1 MTTFAWLAAILII
14 AVGAAIQGSIGF
26 GLGVVG
32 APILILLEP
41 RLVPGPIL
49 LDALVLT
56 LLVTVREWKHVRLA
70 DLGWS
75 VPGRLLGTGL
85 AVWIL
90 KVVPAG
96 RLQFTMG
103 LFMLLAVALTMIG
116 PRLRVGR
123 RTLFGAGTLAG
134 VMSTITSMGGPP
146 MALLY
151 QNEEGPR
158 LRGTLAAFFSL
169 GVVFSIGGLAVAGR
183 FGWTEVRLAVLL
195 LPGILIG
202 FALSAW
208 SANRLDRRQTRA
220 IILVTSAFAG
230 ILVVANGLK

>member
-1 MTTFAWLAAILII
+1 MLIV
-14 AVGAAIQGSIGF
+14 AVGAAVQGSVGF

-32 APILILLEP
+32 APILILIEP

-49 LDALVLT
+49 LDALLLT
-56 LLVTVREWKHVRLA
+56 LLVTVREWEHVRMA

-75 VPGRLLGTGL
+75 VPGRVLGTAI

-90 KVVPAG
+90 KAVPSG
-96 RLQFTMG
+96 RLQLTMG
-103 LFMLLAVALTMIG
+103 AFMLLAVALTMVG
-116 PRLRVGR
+116 PRLTVGR

-151 QNEEGPR
+151 QHEGAAR

-169 GVVFSIGGLAVAGR
+169 GVVLSIGGLVMAGR
-183 FGWTEVRLAVLL
+183 FGWTEVRLAGLL
-195 LPGILIG
+195 LPGVIAG
-202 FALSAW
+202 YALSSWVATRV
-208 SANRLDRRQTRA
+208 NKEQTRT
-220 IILVTSAFAG
+220 IVLVISTLAG
-230 ILVVANGLK
+230 LLVVGQGLK

>member
-1 MTTFAWLAAILII
+1 MI
-14 AVGAAIQGSIGF
+14 AVVVIAAGAAVQGSVGF
-26 GLGVVG
+26 GMGVVG

-49 LDALVLT
+49 LDALLLT
-56 LLVTVREWKHVRLA
+56 LLVTVREWKHVRIA

-75 VPGRLLGTGL
+75 VPGRLLGTGI

-103 LFMLLAVALTMIG
+103 VFMLLAVAMTMVG
-116 PRLRVGR
+116 PRVRVGR

-151 QNEEGPR
+151 QHETGPR

-169 GVVFSIGGLAVAGR
+169 GVVMSLGGLAMAGR
-183 FGWTEVRLAVLL
+183 FGWVEVRLAALL
-195 LPGILIG
+195 LPGVIAG

-208 SANRLDRRQTRA
+208 TSRRLDKRYTRM
-220 IILVTSAFAG
+220 IVLVTSSVAG
-230 ILVVANGLK
+230 LTVVLSGLR

>member
-1 MTTFAWLAAILII
+1 VTTLGWLFATLIV
-14 AVGAAIQGSIGF
+14 AVGAAVQGSVGF

-32 APILILLEP
+32 APILILIEP
-41 RLVPGPIL
+41 RLVPAPIL
-49 LDALVLT
+49 LDALLLT

-85 AVWIL
+85 AVVVL
-90 KVVPAG
+90 KLLPES

-103 LFMLLAVALTMIG
+103 LLMLLAVAMTMAG
-116 PRLRVGR
+116 PRVRVGR
-123 RTLFGAGTLAG
+123 RSLFGAGTLAG

-151 QNEEGPR
+151 QHEDGGR

-169 GVVFSIGGLAVAGR
+169 GVVLSLIGLWFVGR

-195 LPGILIG
+195 LPGVLLG
-202 FALSAW
+202 FTLSAW
-208 SANRLDRRQTRA
+208 TAARLDRRQTRA
-220 IILVTSAFAG
+220 VVLTTSALAG
-230 ILVVANGLK
+230 AVVVLKGLL